1 MSQTKSCR
9 GVSRVLAKLEESV
22 QCGKYYEAHQKY
34 RTLYFRYLSQK
45 RFDECLEL
53 LFSGAQILLD
63 NQQYSSGA
71 DLGLLVVD
79 TLEKSNGADVELWI
93 NRIGVI
99 ISKISPNLVERET
112 LLVSAC
118 VCMRCHSNSNL
129 CLFLLLFPSFTFA
142 VQCGMAF
149 VCVGLCAMH
158 IHRYRSKQSN
168 GVARSRK
175 IEWDIR

>member
-1 MSQTKSCR
+1 MHERNVKIVIRERGDNFCVCVSQNTPIERKLKMSQTKSCR

-79 TLEKSNGADVELWI
+79 TLEKSNVADTELWI
-93 NRIGVI
+93 NRLGTI
-99 ISKISPNLVERET
+99 IAKISPNLVERET
-112 LLVSAC
+112 LLVS
-118 VCMRCHSNSNL
+118 
-129 CLFLLLFPSFTFA
+129 
-142 VQCGMAF
+142 
-149 VCVGLCAMH
+149 
-158 IHRYRSKQSN
+158 
-168 GVARSRK
+168 VASAT
-175 IEWDIR
+175 

>member
-45 RFDECLEL
+45 RFDECLDL

-79 TLEKSNGADVELWI
+79 TLEKTNVTDIELWI
-93 NRIGVI
+93 HRLGTI
-99 ISKISPNLVERET
+99 IAKIRPNLVERET
-112 LLVSAC
+112 LLVSEWSSTET
-118 VCMRCHSNSNL
+118 SNRIIYS
-129 CLFLLLFPSFTFA
+129 FLLLFFLLVSGR
-142 VQCGMAF
+142 C
-149 VCVGLCAMH
+149 VCVCVH
-158 IHRYRSKQSN
+158 
-168 GVARSRK
+168 V
-175 IEWDIR
+175 E

>member
-79 TLEKSNGADVELWI
+79 TLEKTTVADTELWI
-93 NRIGVI
+93 NRLGI
-99 ISKISPNLVERET
+99 IIAKISPNLVERES
-112 LLVSAC
+112 LLVSVTHPSQIRYARQSSISNYFVFVFVSYSPIDFVLVLAC
-118 VCMRCHSNSNL
+118 ASN
-129 CLFLLLFPSFTFA
+129 
-142 VQCGMAF
+142 
-149 VCVGLCAMH
+149 
-158 IHRYRSKQSN
+158 R
-168 GVARSRK
+168 
-175 IEWDIR
+175 

>member
-79 TLEKSNGADVELWI
+79 TLEKSNVADIELWI
-93 NRIGVI
+93 NRLGTI
-99 ISKISPNLVERET
+99 IAKISPNLVERET
-112 LLVSAC
+112 LLVS
-118 VCMRCHSNSNL
+118 V
-129 CLFLLLFPSFTFA
+129 
-142 VQCGMAF
+142 
-149 VCVGLCAMH
+149 
-158 IHRYRSKQSN
+158 
-168 GVARSRK
+168 
-175 IEWDIR
+175 

>member
-79 TLEKSNGADVELWI
+79 TLEKSNVADIELWI
-93 NRIGVI
+93 NRIGLI

-112 LLVSAC
+112 LLVSVC
-118 VCMRCHSNSNL
+118 VREPATRPYQFIFVFL
-129 CLFLLLFPSFTFA
+129 FFFFLL
-142 VQCGMAF
+142 
-149 VCVGLCAMH
+149 
-158 IHRYRSKQSN
+158 
-168 GVARSRK
+168 
-175 IEWDIR
+175 